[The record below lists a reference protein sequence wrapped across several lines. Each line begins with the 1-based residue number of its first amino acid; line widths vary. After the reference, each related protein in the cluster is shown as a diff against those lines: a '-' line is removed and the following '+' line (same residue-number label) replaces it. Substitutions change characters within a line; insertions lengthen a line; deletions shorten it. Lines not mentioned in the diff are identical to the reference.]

1 MGVLNT
7 VKNGKGS
14 KPRPISNT
22 KNYLENWDAIFSKK
36 SLEKEKEV
44 CDNPKNE
51 EENSTSSEKNRLE
64 SQSRT

>member
-1 MGVLNT
+1 MGTLNT

-14 KPRPISNT
+14 KPRPITNT
-22 KNYLENWDAIFSKK
+22 KSYLENWDAIFSKK

-51 EENSTSSEKNRLE
+51 EANSTSVKKNGLE
-64 SQSRT
+64 G